1 MTDPTQEQIK
11 ARLSDPWWR
20 LNNLY
25 VILDKEGRQVRFKAN
40 AAQTTLFRDMHTRN
54 ILAKARQLGFST
66 FIDLFILDTCLFN
79 PGVEAVI
86 IADTLPNA
94 EEIFRR
100 KIMYPYEHL
109 PPEVREA
116 VPPKEGTKG
125 ASGQLQLANESI
137 INVAVS
143 ARSSTAQIIH
153 STELA
158 KVAAEHPDKAD
169 EFVSGTLGAAS
180 SKKALIF
187 IESTARG
194 AQGVFYDY
202 CKLGMDTAAEVAA
215 GTRTMTELDWK
226 FHFFPW
232 YLEPEYTLPT
242 AVPIAQSVKD
252 YFEML
257 KVKHNINLTQGQMN
271 WYATIYGER
280 GDRMRSEYP
289 SYPMEA
295 FEVVVKG
302 AYFTQQVLELR
313 KSGRLCS
320 VPPVKG
326 CAVDTFWDL
335 GMNDST
341 TIWFTQDVGR
351 EVHVIDY
358 FEAEGE
364 GLEYYKGILDEK
376 TAQLG
381 YRYGRHVGPHD
392 LAVREL
398 GTGATRLETAR
409 KLGLHFYVCPKPGSK
424 ADAIETAR
432 NFFSRCWFD
441 RERTAAGLIHLE
453 LYSKE
458 WDKKRLI
465 YKDRPKH
472 DEHSHGADGF
482 LTLAVGH
489 DAAGS
494 GSRFGAVPTVVASD
508 YTW

>member
-1 MTDPTQEQIK
+1 MNDLK
-11 ARLSDPWWR
+11 KLLADPWWR

-25 VILDKEGRQVRFKAN
+25 LILDKDGKQVRFKPN
-40 AAQTTLFRDMHTRN
+40 PPQEKLFREMHTRN
-54 ILAKARQLGFST
+54 VILKARQLGFST

-79 PGVEAVI
+79 KGVEAVI

-109 PPEVREA
+109 PPDLRELL
-116 VPPKEGTKG
+116 PPKEGTKG
-125 ASGQLQLANESI
+125 ASGQLQLSNESI

-169 EFVSGTLGAAS
+169 EFVTGTLGAAS
-180 SKKALIF
+180 SKKALVF

-202 CKLGMDTAAEVAA
+202 CKLGMNNALEVEA
-215 GTRTMTELDWK
+215 GTKTLHELDWK

-232 YLEPEYTLPT
+232 TEEPQYALDAKVPVPDSLREYFTLLR
-242 AVPIAQSVKD
+242 D
-252 YFEML
+252 
-257 KVKHNINLTQGQMN
+257 KHSITLTPEQEN
-271 WYATIYGER
+271 WYAVMYAER

-295 FEVVVKG
+295 FEQIIKG
-302 AYFTQQVLELR
+302 AYFAQQFAELR
-313 KSGRLCS
+313 KDGRLCG
-320 VPPVKG
+320 VPHERG
-326 CAVDTFWDL
+326 CAVDTYWDL

-341 TIWFTQDVGR
+341 AIWFLQDVGR
-351 EVHVIDY
+351 EIHVIDY
-358 FEAEGE
+358 FESEGE
-364 GLEYYKGILDEK
+364 GLEFYKDMLDRKQRE
-376 TAQLG
+376 LG
-381 YRYGRHVGPHD
+381 YRYGKHVGPHD
-392 LAVREL
+392 LSVREL
-398 GTGATRLETAR
+398 GTGTTRLETAR
-409 KLGLHFYVCPKPGSK
+409 KLGLHFFVCPKPGSK

-441 RERTAAGLIHLE
+441 REKCADGLVHLE
-453 LYSKE
+453 LYCKE
-458 WDKKRLI
+458 WDKKRLV

-472 DEHSHGADGF
+472 DEHSHGADAW
-482 LTLAVGH
+482 LTAAVGH
-489 DAAGS
+489 
-494 GSRFGAVPTVVASD
+494 TASVGTRRVMTTQVTPHS
-508 YTW
+508 YEW